1 MNQARRGQ
9 SRALTFTESPEEEA
23 ALVKLQAV
31 LSQELPDASSTAW
44 YPEVHGEVRLLRFLR
59 KAKGRVDVAACRYRE
74 MLQWRRDAD
83 VDAVRDDLVQQS
95 RRATGMRASD
105 IRHFRPMQRMM
116 PVTIWA
122 DQQRS
127 TELAAATGLQ
137 LQPEGLQV
145 FHIGRWDSRSLVAAK
160 RRGEFTQEDFMEH
173 WVYANEYVSLE
184 LERLSQE
191 RGEVAGLQLV
201 CDFRGSSLRQVSRSF
216 FKMVAPWAAMSQDN
230 YPSTSEDIVF
240 LNTPGFVTAIW
251 GLISPMIG
259 QQTQSKIRFASAG
272 ASAVG
277 ESQPPS
283 TPGAR

>member
-1 MNQARRGQ
+1 M
-9 SRALTFTESPEEEA
+9 
-23 ALVKLQAV
+23 
-31 LSQELPDASSTAW
+31 LSEDLPDAASTAW

-59 KAKGRVDVAACRYRE
+59 KSKGSVDAASSRYRE
-74 MLQWRRDAD
+74 MLAWRRATN
-83 VDAVRDDLVQQS
+83 VDAVRDALVQQC
-95 RRATGMRASD
+95 MRPSD
-105 IRHFRPMQRMM
+105 IPHFSPMQRMM

-122 DQQRS
+122 DEQLS
-127 TELAAATGLQ
+127 VDLAAATDLQ
-137 LQPEGLQV
+137 LQPQGLQV
-145 FHIGRWDSRSLVAAK
+145 FQIGSWDSRSLVAAK
-160 RRGEFTQEDFMEH
+160 RSGVLTQDDFMEH

-216 FKMVAPWAAMSQDN
+216 FKMVGPWASMSQDN
-230 YPSTSEDIVF
+230 YPSTSEDIIF

-272 ASAVG
+272 ASAVD
-277 ESQPPS
+277 ESQPPPS
-283 TPGAR
+283 IPHAR